1 MWLIRKARQTLTT
14 KSGEL
19 YLYKYSLGYRH
30 RMHHKRCC
38 RLYCA
43 ICTTNTWQK
52 PISLLNTTTTTTNL
66 LDHLSNQPNSLHYR
80 PVLSNRIHGDGPN
93 NQLVLSAQS
102 INFNGKL
109 PFLVSTTTRM
119 ITGMSIGLAFSSI
132 PIMTASFAN
141 VTVNHSS
148 IDNTVPIPCIFGG
161 IFVGRILLCTTS
173 IVVHTT
179 KTHPKISLSQHQ
191 EAIND
196 SHLLLWIKGAHH
208 RRAGLLRKSRLWGI
222 CLSALRPTR
231 QPYHVRW

>member
-1 MWLIRKARQTLTT
+1 M
-14 KSGEL
+14 
-19 YLYKYSLGYRH
+19 RH
-30 RMHHKRCC
+30 KLCC

-66 LDHLSNQPNSLHYR
+66 LDRSNPPNSLHYR
-80 PVLSNRIHGDGPN
+80 PVLNNRIHGNAPS
-93 NQLVLSAQS
+93 NQLVLSAQWIKS
-102 INFNGKL
+102 NGKYH
-109 PFLVSTTTRM
+109 FLVSTTTRM

-173 IVVHTT
+173 ILVHIT

-191 EAIND
+191 ETIND
-196 SHLLLWIKGAHH
+196 SYLLLWIKGAHH
-208 RRAGLLRKSRLWGI
+208 RRAGLLRKSRLRGL

-231 QPYHVRW
+231 QPHHVWW